1 MQDYG
6 ALRRSRILQ
15 SIGENKVSDNDRNDM
30 NMSIK
35 NDLKYVQKFNPD
47 FSTFSGGT
55 IKQNKGNTFSNTVN
69 ILKI

>member
-1 MQDYG
+1 
-6 ALRRSRILQ
+6 
-15 SIGENKVSDNDRNDM
+15 M

-55 IKQNKGNTFSNTVN
+55 IKQNKGNTFSNSIN